1 MYILFIIGVLYM
13 AHFKNN
19 IVQHLSSAK
28 GWLTKAEEAFDK
40 EKDIR
45 GELNLMLAQ
54 AELQHVKEVSR
65 SNHWRHKYAAVRHG
79 VALVCAVV
87 MAAGLGGVYWWTSKP
102 QVVVPVPLAE
112 KVSLPVESKIQSSSK
127 TGQVPSVPLA
137 QEESSVVRKEAAPPV
152 EAVTASSVTS
162 QKKKAELS
170 QQEEPSVAISPDEM
184 QKLMR
189 AAGKSLRGQ

>member
-1 MYILFIIGVLYM
+1 LFIIGVLYV

-54 AELQHVKEVSR
+54 AELQHVKEVNR
-65 SNHWRHKYAAVRHG
+65 SKHWRHKYAALRH
-79 VALVCAVV
+79 VLALVCAVV
-87 MAAGLGGVYWWTSKP
+87 MAIGLGGVYWWTSKP
-102 QVVVPVPLAE
+102 QIVVPVPLAE
-112 KVSLPVESKIQSSSK
+112 KVSLPVEAKIQSNSK
-127 TGQVPSVPLA
+127 TGQATSVPIA
-137 QEESSVVRKEAAPPV
+137 QEESSVVHKETAPPV
-152 EAVTASSVTS
+152 QAVTASNVIS
-162 QKKKAELS
+162 QKKTAEIS
-170 QQEEPSVAISPDEM
+170 QQEEPAVAISPVEM